1 MGMSPTTTT
10 KERRTEYA
18 RFLLTFIFLGFLMK
32 ISSEFVHEMGHALF
46 VLSFGGKILG
56 ISIRAEWP
64 FTLSHTKWVL
74 SNPSDLKFALIAM
87 GGIIVETS
95 TSIIGQLILFFRK
108 KIHPI
113 FAISLFW
120 LSFWTYLSSA
130 VYLVMGAIH
139 PFGDILD
146 LNNAIPV
153 PSLLIGSLGVVI
165 LGSSTYILSIILRGI
180 FSHVLEYPTASDAVS
195 YFWAF
200 LHTFFVLVTIMNY
213 GLPAPPAITVAA
225 MVVIFIWSYISA
237 RWLLVFVS
245 RLKDSEKIW
254 LPRYVKSSLKSLNVE
269 EDRNRRLKLGY
280 AALFSVAL
288 ISTILTGYM
297 ISQYLNTYSL
307 VMKTNIEIDVTYF
320 ELNPKGPLLNLNV
333 SVFNPTSKNMTLQ
346 RIEFDVKLNS
356 KFMEHQVLRT
366 IPTARPGSYIMFTH
380 AITLPQDRMFTI
392 EEAAEDGRWEWTI
405 SGSGYINTLF
415 GETLLR
421 FMSIS
426 TCEPIVS

>member
-1 MGMSPTTTT
+1 MGMSPTTTA
-10 KERRTEYA
+10 KERRKEYA
-18 RFLLTFIFLGFLMK
+18 RFLLTFVFLGFLMK
-32 ISSEFVHEMGHALF
+32 ISSEFVHEMGHVLF

-74 SNPSDLKFALIAM
+74 TNPSDLKIALIAL
-87 GGIIVETS
+87 GGIIVETL
-95 TSIIGQLILFFRK
+95 TSILGQYILFIRK
-108 KIHPI
+108 RIRPV

-146 LNNAIPV
+146 LINAIPV
-153 PSLLIGSLGVVI
+153 PSLLIGSIGVVI
-165 LGSSTYILSIILRGI
+165 LSSSTYILSIILRGI
-180 FSHVLEYPTASDAVS
+180 FSHVLEHPTATDAVS

-200 LHTFFVLVTIMNY
+200 LHAFFVLVTIVNY
-213 GLPAPPAITVAA
+213 GLPAPPTITVAA
-225 MVVIFIWSYISA
+225 LVVIFIWSYITA

-245 RLKDSEKIW
+245 RLKGSERIW
-254 LPRYVKSSLKSLNVE
+254 LTRYVKSSLKNSNFK
-269 EDRNRRLKLGY
+269 DRNRRLKLGY

-288 ISTILTGYM
+288 ISTILTGYV
-297 ISQYLNTYSL
+297 INQYLNTYSL
-307 VMKTNIEIDVTYF
+307 VMKTSIEIDVTYF
-320 ELNPKGPLLNLNV
+320 ELNPKGPLLNLSV

-346 RIEFDVKLNS
+346 RIEFDVKLNR

-392 EEAAEDGRWEWTI
+392 EEAAEEGRWEWTI